1 MTPSSP
7 SRGRATAVRAMP
19 LVHADVGEV
28 VRIIR
33 IRAEGRDVQS
43 MIAAGLCIG
52 RVCPVVGRLPGGGVL
67 VAVDDRRLAVGG
79 ATASEIW
86 VRLVDA

>member
-1 MTPSSP
+1 MIASSNR
-7 SRGRATAVRAMP
+7 SGRTTAVRAMQ
-19 LVHADVGEV
+19 LANADVGEM

-33 IRAEGRDVQS
+33 IRAEGREVQS
-43 MIAAGLCIG
+43 MITAGLSVG

-67 VAVDDRRLAVGG
+67 VALDDRRLAVGG
-79 ATASEIW
+79 GTAAEIW